1 MCGYST
7 FPRLCNTTKVQLR
20 TALNEFATC
29 VVDLLVIG
37 WMLVVQL
44 FQEFS
49 PTAAAA
55 LPINLQLV
63 RPEPSCNQSNFQ
75 RHLNIWLRTL
85 FLTSNNVPEEK
96 IIDFIWRNTHQHIST
111 TYKIHQMHQLQLQLS
126 QATKNK

>member
-1 MCGYST
+1 
-7 FPRLCNTTKVQLR
+7 
-20 TALNEFATC
+20 
-29 VVDLLVIG
+29 
-37 WMLVVQL
+37 MLVVQL

-49 PTAAAA
+49 PTAAAAAAAAAA

-111 TYKIHQMHQLQLQLS
+111 TYKIHQMHQLQR
-126 QATKNK
+126 TYIKCIF

>member
-20 TALNEFATC
+20 TALDEFATC

-55 LPINLQLV
+55 AATSASTPTAPVQRGRRRHEAQAVCRGGQGVGGRI
-63 RPEPSCNQSNFQ
+63 SNQK
-75 RHLNIWLRTL
+75 
-85 FLTSNNVPEEK
+85 E
-96 IIDFIWRNTHQHIST
+96 
-111 TYKIHQMHQLQLQLS
+111 
-126 QATKNK
+126 

>member
-37 WMLVVQL
+37 CMLVVQL

-49 PTAAAA
+49 LGAAAAA

-96 IIDFIWRNTHQHIST
+96 IP
-111 TYKIHQMHQLQLQLS
+111 KIGTQ
-126 QATKNK
+126 